1 MNWNKGLSC
10 SLSLVVLQQGV
21 HMPNRT
27 KQFEFFTKDKLVR
40 DMGEKEAIKKASKP
54 DSEPQEAAF

>member
-1 MNWNKGLSC
+1 
-10 SLSLVVLQQGV
+10 
-21 HMPNRT
+21 MPNRT

-40 DMGEKEAIKKASKP
+40 DMGEEEAIKKASKP